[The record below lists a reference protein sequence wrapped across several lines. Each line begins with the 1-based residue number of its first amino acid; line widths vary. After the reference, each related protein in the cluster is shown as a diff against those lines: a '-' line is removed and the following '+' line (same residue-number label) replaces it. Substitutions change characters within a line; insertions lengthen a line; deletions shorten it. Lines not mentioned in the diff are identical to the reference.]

1 MGHARGE
8 TTPGLPAALEP
19 AAPHGQGPPSE
30 LGHRA
35 GANCGK
41 TVGVQASNGEG
52 GIRTLDGG
60 IHPHNALAGRR
71 LQPLGHFSVRRILP
85 HASERVRPKKKRPLP
100 GCRRERAPQMPEK
113 RGEPAL
119 PCSSAPDRRA
129 CLRRVIFLPDVR
141 KAASRRWE
149 LRVSRPLG
157 PDTVGCGPHC
167 AELDRREDRL
177 SGEIARSLI
186 PVKYNGQPNTSDGVK
201 WALRRRCR
209 YHVRSPGRRG
219 VELRGECL
227 IHAADR
233 ARPVFSSRLSRGCG
247 RSARRGGAP

>member
-71 LQPLGHFSVRRILP
+71 LQPLGHFSVSRIVS
-85 HASERVRPKKKRPLP
+85 HALDHAGPKKKRPLP

-113 RGEPAL
+113 RGEPAH
-119 PCSSAPDRRA
+119 PCSSASAGRA
-129 CLRRVIFLPDVR
+129 CLRRVIFR
-141 KAASRRWE
+141 SRCAKGRE
-149 LRVSRPLG
+149 PALG
-157 PDTVGCGPHC
+157 
-167 AELDRREDRL
+167 
-177 SGEIARSLI
+177 IARLAAFRCSTQWAAAPTALSLI
-186 PVKYNGQPNTSDGVK
+186 AENIDSQ
-201 WALRRRCR
+201 A
-209 YHVRSPGRRG
+209 RSPDPS
-219 VELRGECL
+219 
-227 IHAADR
+227 IQ
-233 ARPVFSSRLSRGCG
+233 
-247 RSARRGGAP
+247 